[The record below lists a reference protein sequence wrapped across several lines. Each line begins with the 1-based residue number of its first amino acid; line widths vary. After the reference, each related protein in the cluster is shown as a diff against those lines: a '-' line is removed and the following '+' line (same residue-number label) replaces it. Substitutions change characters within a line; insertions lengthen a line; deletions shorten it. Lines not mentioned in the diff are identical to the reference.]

1 LKLQKIFTSGYFVE
15 AKEQFSDGVGY
26 EWIDQLKAY
35 CNTQVTDEQL
45 AGASVEFP
53 IILQPQRKLTCIVL
67 YFINITRKL
76 MLLKQLE
83 NGFQDGRKMKIR
95 VEGLAAHIGATTGSM
110 N

>member
-1 LKLQKIFTSGYFVE
+1 MDRSV
-15 AKEQFSDGVGY
+15 
-26 EWIDQLKAY
+26 KAY
-35 CNTQVTDEQL
+35 CNAQVTDEQL
-45 AGASVEFP
+45 AGASVEFYNP
-53 IILQPQRKLTCIVL
+53 QPQRKLTCIVL

-95 VEGLAAHIGATTGSM
+95 VEGLTQHIGFATTVRIM

>member
-1 LKLQKIFTSGYFVE
+1 ME
-15 AKEQFSDGVGY
+15 GY

-53 IILQPQRKLTCIVL
+53 YNPPTTKLTCIVL

-95 VEGLAAHIGATTGSM
+95 VEGLTQHTLVQQLVV
-110 N
+110 